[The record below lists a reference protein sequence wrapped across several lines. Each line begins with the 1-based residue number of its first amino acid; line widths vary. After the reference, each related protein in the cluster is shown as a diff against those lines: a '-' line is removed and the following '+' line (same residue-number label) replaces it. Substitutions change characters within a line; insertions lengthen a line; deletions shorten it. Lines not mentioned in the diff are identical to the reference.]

1 MHLDYAF
8 REGEI
13 EVNYTKTP
21 GQVMLD
27 VAKYHVNKFY
37 NLRFPH
43 ESIRRLPNQNGIYE
57 HDLDRSIPT
66 WIPLTWRGRH
76 LGGVPVKSRQ
86 RKYEAS
92 VYARSDNPFLHSNSD
107 LGDYD
112 GSNADQ
118 SDFDHDY
125 SDRSDSDEGDFHERD
140 VGERNFDSDDEE
152 LFIKCAPNCVDAET
166 MQLRACGFRVVS
178 IQSPLNLPDN
188 EETMTLLKFWSSALG
203 QHIHSFISCDT
214 PWLPLDMIRALAS
227 IRLEI
232 DKETIYEAC
241 VAGLTHLFEISQRP
255 DSADRPFGLLGS
267 TILDLLEP
275 VRDIHEYGLRA
286 VNNIISSLV
295 GRMSILTDKYC
306 FGLVPRCEIRAGDEI
321 WMSFGCSLP
330 SVLRRQSNGTYT
342 HICTARIPS
351 LMSDITGHPDIRR
364 LAPEAAP
371 GNQIGEWSIENIEL
385 S

>member
-43 ESIRRLPNQNGIYE
+43 ESIRRLPNQNGICE

-92 VYARSDNPFLHSNSD
+92 VYARTILI
-107 LGDYD
+107 LGTTTEAMPTKAT
-112 GSNADQ
+112 SITTILTEAILTKAI
-118 SDFDHDY
+118 
-125 SDRSDSDEGDFHERD
+125 FHERD

-255 DSADRPFGLLGS
+255 DSADRPFGFLGS

-286 VNNIISSLV
+286 VNNITSSLV
-295 GRMSILTDKYC
+295 GRMSILTDKHC
-306 FGLVPRCEIRAGDEI
+306 FGLVPRCEIGAGDEI
-321 WMSFGCSLP
+321 WMLSGCSLP
-330 SVLRRQSNGTYT
+330 SVLRQQSNGTYT

>member
-13 EVNYTKTP
+13 EVDYTKTP
-21 GQVMLD
+21 GQVMLN
-27 VAKYHVNKFY
+27 VAKYHVNKYY
-37 NLRFPH
+37 NVRFLH
-43 ESIRRLPNQNGIYE
+43 ESIRRIPDQNGICE
-57 HDLDRSIPT
+57 HDLDRSIST

-76 LGGVPVKSRQ
+76 LGRVPVK
-86 RKYEAS
+86 
-92 VYARSDNPFLHSNSD
+92 
-107 LGDYD
+107 G
-112 GSNADQ
+112 NADQ

-125 SDRSDSDEGDFHERD
+125 SDRNDFDESDFHERD

-152 LFIKCAPNCVDAET
+152 LFIKCAPNCVDTET
-166 MQLRACGFRVVS
+166 MRLRVCGFRFGS
-178 IQSPLNLPDN
+178 IQSLLNLPDD
-188 EETMTLLKFWSSALG
+188 EETMTLLQFWSSALG

-214 PWLPLDMIRALAS
+214 PWLPLDMIRALVS
-227 IRLEI
+227 IRLGI
-232 DKETIYEAC
+232 DQETIYEAC

-330 SVLRRQSNGTYT
+330 SVLRRQSNGIYT
-342 HICTARIPS
+342 HICTARILS